1 MLKSN
6 GAEGRGVSA
15 KVADFGLSVKM
26 DHMETH
32 MSNTFQGTMVSA
44 GGGSRVHL
52 RVRVLTCC
60 YREGVEG
67 AVRLCFLHCGQLSP
81 PSPSLANQWDPS
93 RTLQPTH

>member
-44 GGGSRVHL
+44 GGGVACAFACACADLLLQGGGGGGREA
-52 RVRVLTCC
+52 VLSALWPAITP
-60 YREGVEG
+60 
-67 AVRLCFLHCGQLSP
+67 L
-81 PSPSLANQWDPS
+81 
-93 RTLQPTH
+93 TLLG